1 MHSPAQCQPGQ
12 PQLLLCGHEWEEFG
26 HQDLKG
32 GVGPRL
38 KGDLS
43 QAASSGPP
51 KEGLGSGEVPGHTWG
66 HHAPAP
72 SSSKSF
78 QFSPVAPGPG
88 HCWHVHRPRRSYYP
102 GVGEERRQAFE
113 PSGSSRP
120 QVLSTANTPLA
131 PSHRL
136 SNPYS
141 GNTFSRWICWSSMA
155 TRSLRAARVCSSWVL
170 E

>member
-12 PQLLLCGHEWEEFG
+12 PQLLLCGHEWEEFS

-102 GVGEERRQAFE
+102 GVGEE
-113 PSGSSRP
+113 
-120 QVLSTANTPLA
+120 
-131 PSHRL
+131 
-136 SNPYS
+136 
-141 GNTFSRWICWSSMA
+141 
-155 TRSLRAARVCSSWVL
+155 CSSPRGTLTVPREDTEHEL
-170 E
+170 HLPCIGPPRFREHN